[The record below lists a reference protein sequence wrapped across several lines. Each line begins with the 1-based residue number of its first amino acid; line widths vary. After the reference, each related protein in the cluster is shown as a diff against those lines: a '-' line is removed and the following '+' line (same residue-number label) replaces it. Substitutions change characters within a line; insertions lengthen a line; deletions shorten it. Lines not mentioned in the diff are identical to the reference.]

1 MAADLL
7 EKTVWEQVK
16 VLFCDPL
23 AVAREAAAACS
34 SIDELKE
41 EYELLTKRLSKIE
54 KGRIS
59 VTSALAAG
67 LLELDEKTRTRL
79 QTIKSRE
86 ERLKKRKL
94 ELEQRLESKGKTIAE
109 NELSRLAQQ
118 LLDGIDQLSFN
129 EKSFLLRSLI
139 SQIMVEGRPEPG
151 SSGKNLSG
159 MLLTIVLKADPGYA
173 GLISR

>member
-1 MAADLL
+1 M
-7 EKTVWEQVK
+7 
-16 VLFCDPL
+16 
-23 AVAREAAAACS
+23 AREAAAAG

-41 EYELLTKRLSKIE
+41 EYDLLTKRLSKIE

-67 LLELDEKTRTRL
+67 LLVLDEKTRTRL

-94 ELEQRLESKGKTIAE
+94 ELEQRLESTGKTIAE
-109 NELSRLAQQ
+109 KELHRLARQ
-118 LLDGIDQLSFN
+118 LLEGIDQLSFN
-129 EKSFLLRSLI
+129 DKSFLIRALI
-139 SQIMVEGRPEPG
+139 SQIMVKGRPEPG

-173 GLISR
+173 GVFIR